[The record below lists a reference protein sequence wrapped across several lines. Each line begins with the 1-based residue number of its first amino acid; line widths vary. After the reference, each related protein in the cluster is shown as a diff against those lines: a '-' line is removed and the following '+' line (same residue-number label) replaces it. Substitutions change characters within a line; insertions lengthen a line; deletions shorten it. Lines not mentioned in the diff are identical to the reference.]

1 MLESRISFSTEK
13 IFEEATDT
21 HPMPAK
27 MNIPQWYKKLSHNA
41 HKKTVKGCMPF
52 LDAISA
58 GYILRLSQDFILKHN
73 QEIDKKEPQTAFV
86 PSLRNMAPP
95 TAGVLN
101 LNRDPEIHGQ
111 LQVEG
116 SPLLEKNMDF
126 HIHKILNPW
135 YIKTPPGYSCLFV
148 PPLNNNDDRFDI
160 ISGIVDTDTFPARV
174 NFPFVVNGYKY
185 PKLDTVLKRGTPY
198 AQVIPFKRQGWKMKL
213 SFLETKDAPQRHLQN
228 LYKIHSKLV
237 HVYKSF
243 WWNKKTWN

>member
-58 GYILRLSQDFILKHN
+58 GYILRLS
-73 QEIDKKEPQTAFV
+73 
-86 PSLRNMAPP
+86 
-95 TAGVLN
+95 
-101 LNRDPEIHGQ
+101 GQ

-160 ISGIVDTDTFPARV
+160 ISGIVDTDTFPARI